1 MSTNERKK
9 TSVTLGGV
17 TLEVERRGHG
27 RPLLLL
33 SGEEQLEQHAPF
45 VDELA
50 RSFEVI
56 IPSPPGF
63 GQSERPDWVT
73 GPDDISYMYLDL
85 IESLE
90 LKDVVVLG
98 FSLGGWIAAE
108 LATKN
113 SGAISK
119 LVLVDAYGVKVGGP
133 TDRDILDIWTSHPD
147 KVAAAKWADPAKGE
161 RDYSKMNDA
170 ELTVVARNIESFARF
185 CWEPYMHNPK
195 LKQRLHRIKA
205 PTLLIWGEKDGI
217 VDTRYGEAYG
227 RLIPGSR
234 FAVVPGAGHYPQ
246 LEAPQAFL
254 STLRSFID

>member
-9 TSVTLGGV
+9 TSVKLGGI
-17 TLEVERRGHG
+17 TLEVERRGAG

-33 SGEEQLEQHAPF
+33 AGEEQLELDAPF

-50 RSFEVI
+50 GSFEVI

-63 GQSERPDWVT
+63 GQSERPDWIT
-73 GPDDISYMYLDL
+73 GPDDIAYMYLDL
-85 IESLE
+85 IETLG
-90 LKDVVVLG
+90 LTDVTVVG
-98 FSLGGWIAAE
+98 FSFGGWIAAE

-113 SGAISK
+113 DSAISK

-133 TDRDILDIWTSHPD
+133 TDRDIMDIWTSHPA
-147 KVAAAKWADPAKGE
+147 KVVAAKWVDPAKGE
-161 RDYSKMNDA
+161 RDFSKMNDE

-185 CWEPYMHNPK
+185 GWEPYMHNPK
-195 LKQRLHRIKA
+195 LKQRLHRIKT

-246 LEAPQAFL
+246 LEAPQAFM
-254 STLRSFID
+254 SELRKFIG